1 LLLVRKLRKLA
12 VNNRNSV
19 SMQSIIVIFTTFPD
33 QETAEKAARTLVDES
48 LIACATLLPG
58 SVSLY
63 RWKGALERVTEV
75 QVIMKTAPSRVT
87 DVRRRV
93 TELHPY
99 DVPEFV
105 AVESVDAL
113 PDYAA
118 WVQSATNRDDP

>member
-1 LLLVRKLRKLA
+1 
-12 VNNRNSV
+12 
-19 SMQSIIVIFTTFPD
+19 MQSIIVIFTTFPD